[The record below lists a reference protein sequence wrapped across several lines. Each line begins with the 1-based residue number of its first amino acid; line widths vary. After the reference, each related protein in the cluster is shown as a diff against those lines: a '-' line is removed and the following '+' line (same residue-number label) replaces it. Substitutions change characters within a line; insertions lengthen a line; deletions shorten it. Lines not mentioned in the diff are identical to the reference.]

1 MKKNYTV
8 KIIGGK
14 SSIIDIN
21 EFIIK
26 IHDFTE
32 KYDLIIQVF
41 NADMIYGKIH
51 LLSSVEHAIRAMK
64 NNTMTTNSIDK
75 EIILY
80 AAGERQL
87 KIAIPKMG
95 VKKGNCKIVFIFLKI
110 DSNDSKD
117 LNELVKQFINEFKI
131 KQDDSLINGSK
142 KVLSNHG
149 ITEIEIE
156 TIPDENYCDLILE
169 KIALVD
175 IIK

>member
-26 IHDFTE
+26 IHDFAE

-51 LLSSVEHAIRAMK
+51 ILSSIEHAIRAMK

-75 EIILY
+75 ELILY
-80 AAGERQL
+80 TAGERQL

-110 DSNDSKD
+110 GSNDSKD
-117 LNELVKQFINEFKI
+117 LNKLVKQFINEFKI
-131 KQDDSLINGSK
+131 KQDNSLINGSK
-142 KVLSNHG
+142 KVLANHG

-156 TIPDENYCDLILE
+156 TIPDGNYCDLILE